1 MVLTPDSGVL
11 NVIASFLLILIIV
24 YLVVKCVVSCMEDKK
39 LMKEWEQGNRASKKD
54 VEMKEVS

>member
-1 MVLTPDSGVL
+1 M

-39 LMKEWEQGNRASKKD
+39 LMKEWEQGSRASKKD

>member
-1 MVLTPDSGVL
+1 MAGSGVV

-39 LMKEWEQGNRASKKD
+39 LMKEWEQGSRASKKD

>member
-1 MVLTPDSGVL
+1 M
-11 NVIASFLLILIIV
+11 IASFLLILIIV